1 MACTIKPLASAGV
14 AGQAILSPG
23 QWAKKP
29 SGFCEWKGP
38 PEKPPPE
45 GSRTTIGTGVP
56 TR

>member
-1 MACTIKPLASAGV
+1 MAARIRPLASAGV
-14 AGQAILSPG
+14 AGQAIFSPG

-29 SGFCEWKGP
+29 SGFWLWNGP
-38 PEKPPPE
+38 PEKPPPD

>member
-1 MACTIKPLASAGV
+1 MACTIRPLASAGV
-14 AGQAILSPG
+14 AGQAILRPG

-29 SGFCEWKGP
+29 SGFWQWNGP

-45 GSRTTIGTGVP
+45 GRRTTIGTGVP